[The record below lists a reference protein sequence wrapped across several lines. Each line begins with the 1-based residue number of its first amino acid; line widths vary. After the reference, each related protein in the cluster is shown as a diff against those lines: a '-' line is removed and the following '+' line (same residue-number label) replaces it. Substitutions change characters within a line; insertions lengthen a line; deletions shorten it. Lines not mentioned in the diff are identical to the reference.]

1 MTKTKSAAKPSA
13 IILAAGLGTRM
24 ESAVPKV
31 LHRLA
36 GRPMIAHL
44 MASLAEAGVG
54 RAVVV
59 VGPGPVMDGVAQAV
73 APHPTAVQAE
83 QLGTGDAVRAAKD
96 ALAGFSGDVLILYG
110 DAPLITPETMR
121 RVLAARHTPPHPA
134 LVVLGFRAAAPGAY
148 GRLITAP
155 GGALQAIVEAADA
168 APGELA
174 VDLCNSGV
182 MAVDA
187 KYLFGLLRRL
197 GNDNAKGEYYLTD
210 IVALAGAD
218 GLASAV
224 VEAAEAELMG
234 INSRAELAAAEAVI
248 QDQLRQGAMAG
259 GATLVDP
266 KTVYLSFDTLLGRDV
281 TVGPHVVFG
290 PGVVVDDGAE
300 ILAFSHLEGAHVGA
314 GVRVGPFARL
324 RPGARLAEGAHIG
337 NFVEIKN
344 ASVEA
349 GAKINHLAYVG
360 DARVGAGANVG
371 AGTITCNYDGFHKH
385 FTDIGAGAFIGTN
398 ASLVA
403 PVKIGDGAM
412 VGAGSVITRDVGADA
427 LALTRPDQKEINGG
441 ASAFR
446 QRQAQKKPRKKPQ
459 KKPKPK
465 GNG

>member
-1 MTKTKSAAKPSA
+1 MTKTKSAANSA
-13 IILAAGLGTRM
+13 AIVLAAGLGTRM

-31 LHRLA
+31 LHGLA

-59 VGPGPVMDGVAQAV
+59 VGPAMDDVAEAV
-73 APHPTAVQAE
+73 APHATAVQAK
-83 QLGTGDAVRAAKD
+83 QLGTGDAARAAQE

-110 DAPLITPETMR
+110 DAPLIRPDTMR
-121 RVLAARHTPPHPA
+121 RVLAARRAAPHPS
-134 LVVLGFRAAAPGAY
+134 LVVLGFRTDAPGAY
-148 GRLITAP
+148 GRLITGP
-155 GGALQAIVEAADA
+155 GGVLEAIVEAGDA
-168 APGELA
+168 APDELA

-182 MAVDA
+182 MAVDG
-187 KYLFGLLRRL
+187 KHLFGLLRRL

-224 VEAAEAELMG
+224 VEGAATELMG
-234 INSRAELAAAEAVI
+234 INTRAELAAAEAVV
-248 QDQLRQGAMAG
+248 QDRLRQGAMAG
-259 GATLVDP
+259 GATLLDP
-266 KTVYLSFDTLLGRDV
+266 ASVFFSFDTRLGRDV

-290 PGVVVDDGAE
+290 PGVAVGDGAE

-324 RPGARLAEGAHIG
+324 RPGARIAEGAHIG

-360 DARVGAGANVG
+360 DARVGAGANIG

-403 PVKIGDGAM
+403 PLKIGDGALI
-412 VGAGSVITRDVGADA
+412 GAGSVITKDVAADA
-427 LALTRPDQKEINGG
+427 LAITRPDQKEIEGG
-441 ASAFR
+441 ATRFR
-446 QRQAQKKPRKKPQ
+446 
-459 KKPKPK
+459 KPKTK
-465 GNG
+465 GGG